1 MHSVIGSSIR
11 PIQQLRTWCVI
22 SAYVYG
28 VGTSLTSLEGKM
40 ANFPLMCS
48 LFRIN
53 CVLKIEIEQ
62 LEEKLDAIKELAWLN
77 LSTETLSNNYKVKIA
92 SKKAQIVGNRSA
104 ASQVIAAAIQQ

>member
-1 MHSVIGSSIR
+1 MHSVIASSIQ
-11 PIQQLRTWCVI
+11 PFQQLSTWCII

-28 VGTSLTSLEGKM
+28 VGTSLEGKM

-53 CVLKIEIEQ
+53 SVLKIEIEQ
-62 LEEKLDAIKELAWLN
+62 LEEKLDGIKELAWLN
-77 LSTETLSNNYKVKIA
+77 LSAETLTNNYKVKIA

-104 ASQVIAAAIQQ
+104 ASQIVAAAIQQ